1 MHPSLAGRI
10 GCEKRVRCGKRGE
23 NMIAAGDLKQEI
35 LRIYNAVNKQIFDA
49 GVRQQHVDFV
59 GNKILIVSRNTR
71 VPILKLLGERYPETI
86 HHLDYLLSET
96 FKELLRKELEQQLKL
111 NILVLFKD
119 YDAQTE
125 FSGTVVVLDQ
135 NVSGYHE

>member
-1 MHPSLAGRI
+1 MADRI
-10 GCEKRVRCGKRGE
+10 GCERGVRFGKRGE
-23 NMIAAGDLKQEI
+23 SMVAAGDLKQEI
-35 LRIYNAVNKQIFDA
+35 LRIYNAVNKQIFDT

-59 GNKILIVSRNTR
+59 GNKIIIVSRNTR
-71 VPILKLLGERYPETI
+71 VPILKILGQRYPETI
-86 HHLDYLLSET
+86 HHLDDLLSET

-125 FSGTVVVLDQ
+125 YSGTVVVLDG
-135 NVSGYHE
+135 NVSEYHE